1 MSAVSSSTPLPSDP
15 QTLVAVESVSHMYS
29 KAGSAKLLV
38 LDDVNLTVSP
48 GEIVALLGRSGS
60 GKSTLLRII
69 SGLLKPTKGCVRFG
83 GVPIDGPSPGI
94 AMVFQNFAL
103 LPWLTVFENVSL
115 SLDSCQK
122 ISPQER
128 RSRVLKAIDLI
139 GLDGFESAYPREL
152 SGGMCQRVGLAR
164 ALVIEPR
171 LLLMDEA
178 FSALDVLTAETLRT
192 ELLKLWYSKQMAV
205 DGIIM
210 VTHNIEEAV
219 LMCDR
224 ILLFSSNPGRISE
237 EIVITLP
244 HPRSRFTLEFRRLV
258 DDIYGRMTAKT
269 LPEPSVYR
277 APIAQPHLGVSL
289 PYVSTNVIAGLIEA
303 LNESPYAGK
312 ADMPLLAAHLQME
325 VDALFPSAEAL
336 QLLGFADMDQGDIV
350 LTPLGL
356 RFAQEGV
363 SERKNLFAQ
372 QLMACVPL
380 VAHIRR
386 VLDERDSHT
395 APKSRFQN
403 ELEDYMSEE
412 RAEETLRTVISW
424 GRYGE
429 LLAYDEHTGAF
440 SLDNPR

>member
-1 MSAVSSSTPLPSDP
+1 MS
-15 QTLVAVESVSHMYS
+15 VESVCHMYS
-29 KAGSAKLLV
+29 KGSGTKLLV
-38 LDDVNLTVSP
+38 LDDVNLSIAP

-69 SGLLKPTKGCVRFG
+69 SGLLKPTQGHVSFG
-83 GVPIDGPSPGI
+83 GKPIEGPSEGI
-94 AMVFQNFAL
+94 SMVFQNFAL
-103 LPWLTVFENVSL
+103 FPWLTVFENVAL
-115 SLDSCQK
+115 SLESCRAIPK
-122 ISPQER
+122 EER

-192 ELLKLWYSKQMAV
+192 ELLKLWYGKQMAV
-205 DGIIM
+205 EAIIM

-224 ILLFSSNPGRISE
+224 ILLFSSNPGRIGG
-237 EIVITLP
+237 EIPVTLP
-244 HPRSRFTLEFRRLV
+244 HPRSRFTPEFRRLV
-258 DDIYGRMTAKT
+258 DDIYGRMTAKPV
-269 LPEPSVYR
+269 PEAAVYR
-277 APIAQPHLGVSL
+277 APMAQTLGMSL

-303 LNESPYAGK
+303 LSESPYDGK

-325 VDALFPSAEAL
+325 VDDLFPSAETL

-350 LTPLGL
+350 LTTLGV
-356 RFAQEGV
+356 RFAHEGV

-429 LLAYDEHTGAF
+429 LFAYDEHTGAF
-440 SLDNPR
+440 SLDNPG